1 MKIGWTVL
9 SLLIVTTAE
18 AQFAA
23 DAYIGT
29 MHDDNIGNNM
39 LAEPDNISTLSG
51 TAQYAWEGERWE
63 TELVYA
69 GSYEYFTQAIER
81 SRTDHAA
88 GVRWSRGTG
97 AEGENVL
104 TLGGEVSLGLF
115 HDGLSFYDHRTAA
128 VSASYKHFVADDL
141 YAEGGY
147 DVRAFAFM
155 NAAVFSFTEHR
166 LHLQTGW
173 AAGAGTTL
181 ILRAEAGAKYYAE
194 TLTGTDDGKGWL
206 TGTVPDVAQAAML
219 VRVGQR
225 LGESTGLSATLHYQ
239 HGLNKRPRYLVDDEG
254 YLIADDELFDDQYG
268 YEGLSAVMMFTH
280 YFSET
285 FQVRAT
291 GSRSSRAY
299 LTLPAYDVNGAF
311 LSDRR
316 SDDRYVLTLALECGL
331 FGTGA
336 LFRTAVDLIDQ
347 RSNDPYYTYKNTAV
361 SAGIALPF

>member
-1 MKIGWTVL
+1 MRFGWIALTL
-9 SLLIVTTAE
+9 TIVSASE
-18 AQFAA
+18 AQFSA

-39 LAEPDNISTLSG
+39 TADPDNISALSG

-63 TELVYA
+63 AELVYA
-69 GSYEYFTQAIER
+69 GSYEYFTQAVER

-88 GVRWSRGTG
+88 GVRWSHGSG

-104 TLGGEVSLGLF
+104 TLGAEASIGLF

-128 VSASYKHFVADDL
+128 ASASYKHFFTEAL
-141 YAEGGY
+141 YADGGY
-147 DVRAFAFM
+147 DVRSFLFTNASAF
-155 NAAVFSFTEHR
+155 SYTEHR
-166 LHLQTGW
+166 MHLQTGW

-181 ILRAEAGAKYYAE
+181 ILRGEAGAKHYSE
-194 TLTGTDDGKGWL
+194 QLTTAGDGKGWL
-206 TGTVPDVAQAAML
+206 SGTVPDVAQAVML

-225 LGESTGLSATLHYQ
+225 LGESTGLSATLQYQ
-239 HGLNKRPRYLVDDEG
+239 HGLNKEPRYLVDEEG
-254 YLIADDELFDDQYG
+254 YLIADDELFDDRYG
-268 YEGLSAVMMFTH
+268 HEGATASLMFTH
-280 YFSET
+280 FFSET

-291 GSRSSRAY
+291 GSRSSREY
-299 LTLPAYDVNGAF
+299 LTLPAYDVSGAL

-316 SDDRYVLTLALECGL
+316 SDDRYVLTLAMECGL

-336 LFRTAVDLIDQ
+336 LYRMAVDLIDQ

-361 SAGIALPF
+361 AAGVAFPF